1 MNKPNDQQSEAVNAK
16 ENKAPQNQV
25 AKSSANPTSNGKK
38 GSISAVNKNLLIAYL
53 AVAIA
58 VIGAGTS
65 IAFTFWKTQ
74 SYNDQ
79 ITTQH
84 NSFSK
89 QLDKQQ
95 QQFQQWV
102 KQINEQQTSLT
113 NQLANEQNKIKQLD
127 NLLTTLQASQQNLLA
142 QVSQTTT
149 DASKTWMLFEAK
161 QLLKQAFIRL
171 RVADINGAS
180 KLLEDVNNTIKQ
192 RGDLSQTASQIN
204 QAIANALLKLQQVEQ
219 VDRANI
225 YSQLAAIQDRITQ
238 LESKKPVFQA
248 QQEPL
253 GDEVSRW
260 QKLSNTL
267 SGYIKVDFNANSKV
281 LPLLTAQGMGQLKMT
296 LSLAIEK
303 AQWAALNGEAA
314 IYTAELERTNQLL
327 SQYFEANTT
336 EVKALIAKINELK
349 NSTVIV
355 KVPDISDTLLLVNN
369 YLDSQINYHNAANQ
383 LGGENK

>member
-79 ITTQH
+79 LTTQY

-89 QLDKQQ
+89 QLDQQQ

-171 RVADINGAS
+171 QVADINGAS

-225 YSQLAAIQDRITQ
+225 YSQLAAVQDRITQ

-369 YLDSQINYHNAANQ
+369 YLDGQINYHKAANQ

>member
-38 GSISAVNKNLLIAYL
+38 DNISSVNKNLLIAYL

-79 ITTQH
+79 LTTQH
-84 NSFSK
+84 NLFSK
-89 QLDKQQ
+89 QLDQQQ

-225 YSQLAAIQDRITQ
+225 YSQLAAVQDRITQ

-369 YLDSQINYHNAANQ
+369 YLDGQINYHNAANQ